1 MNLTEVLGQ
10 RLRMT
15 RGRVASSLLAAQEAH
30 SQLFDRLNWEETRR
44 YFTDHKPPQTGFDG
58 MSAASLGKHW
68 TVTKDPHVYTMSCT
82 AFDLFCMRYLDFVPR
97 RPGQT
102 MLGVRAAEMS
112 ENAVKNAYSLQQIPP
127 IFYPNMSEVG
137 KRISGNNFARVLAVE
152 MANNNWDR
160 LNEVRR
166 GNNLGPTEV
175 GIIYNAWVTRQG
187 TVFSPGLFI
196 EAWPD
201 VASSRWPAFINDTMG
216 VEPNGTMKQKWRDVE
231 QVLVLTHVHQDMFW
245 HWMVSE
251 AYRMLPL
258 YHYLLAHPDIYIHIN
273 GGQSFIQK
281 YSEMYGFPKNRF
293 ISWEYVRAQVVYYVQ
308 SIDRS
313 DVPSVA
319 MTGIIRHNLLDFAG
333 VPLEARRSELTPL
346 SSIKQLY
353 LGPTNEVLEKPYDPA
368 APLPVVDDDKAE
380 HIGTTQPEVVIR
392 LLFIV
397 RDNPSVGR
405 IIINYAQLQDAFWTL
420 ALRYRLKALAR
431 GHNVRL
437 QIMEHPSKAPM
448 IDTWRAFSQ
457 ADIILGPHG
466 AGFANLYATRPGAH
480 VIELVHAR
488 HLNILSTARLGLG
501 YHAVLTNMTSEGT
514 IPTAKSQ
521 NYVADIPFILN
532 LVEYLLDVRFP

>member
-1 MNLTEVLGQ
+1 
-10 RLRMT
+10 
-15 RGRVASSLLAAQEAH
+15 
-30 SQLFDRLNWEETRR
+30 
-44 YFTDHKPPQTGFDG
+44 
-58 MSAASLGKHW
+58 
-68 TVTKDPHVYTMSCT
+68 
-82 AFDLFCMRYLDFVPR
+82 
-97 RPGQT
+97 
-102 MLGVRAAEMS
+102 
-112 ENAVKNAYSLQQIPP
+112 
-127 IFYPNMSEVG
+127 
-137 KRISGNNFARVLAVE
+137 
-152 MANNNWDR
+152 
-160 LNEVRR
+160 
-166 GNNLGPTEV
+166 
-175 GIIYNAWVTRQG
+175 
-187 TVFSPGLFI
+187 
-196 EAWPD
+196 
-201 VASSRWPAFINDTMG
+201 
-216 VEPNGTMKQKWRDVE
+216 MKQKWRDVE

-281 YSEMYGFPKNRF
+281 YSEMYGFPKYVAPHPHPHTSPRGDCELQLPHAQHHLFTSRNRF

-466 AGFANLYATRPGAH
+466 AGKPTYVRLESHLTISMASHKKSVLLR
-480 VIELVHAR
+480 VRELVCDAAWSTR
-488 HLNILSTARLGLG
+488 HR
-501 YHAVLTNMTSEGT
+501 GT
-514 IPTAKSQ
+514 VMCRVCRVVWGTHHV
-521 NYVADIPFILN
+521 VA
-532 LVEYLLDVRFP
+532 